1 MVSKLISFILY
12 LPSSHAHFNCL
23 IVVPVL
29 CIVPAERAA
38 FPIDDATKENMP
50 EPELYILEG
59 ESEGDIA
66 TGRHRDDGK
75 YK

>member
-1 MVSKLISFILY
+1 
-12 LPSSHAHFNCL
+12 
-23 IVVPVL
+23 L

-38 FPIDDATKENMP
+38 FPIDDVTKENMP

-59 ESEGDIA
+59 ESEGDIS

>member
-1 MVSKLISFILY
+1 MYHLIFIFL
-12 LPSSHAHFNCL
+12 AM
-23 IVVPVL
+23 IAVL

-38 FPIDDATKENMP
+38 YPIDDSTKENLP

-59 ESEGDIA
+59 QSEGDIA
-66 TGRHRDDGK
+66 TGRHRSDGK

>member
-1 MVSKLISFILY
+1 MI
-12 LPSSHAHFNCL
+12 NCL
-23 IVVPVL
+23 TTVL
-29 CIVPAERAA
+29 CIVPAKKAA
-38 FPIDDATKENMP
+38 YPIHGETKENLP

-66 TGRHRDDGK
+66 TGRHRNDGK

>member
-1 MVSKLISFILY
+1 MATLQLMTVAFIKF
-12 LPSSHAHFNCL
+12 A
-23 IVVPVL
+23 VL
-29 CIVPAERAA
+29 CIVPAKRAA
-38 FPIDDATKENMP
+38 YPMDDETKENHP

-66 TGRHRDDGK
+66 TGRHRTDGK

>member
-1 MVSKLISFILY
+1 
-12 LPSSHAHFNCL
+12 
-23 IVVPVL
+23 VPVL